1 MGGLFWGAFWG
12 IIGIFV
18 ISIIILVLKLKRLSR
33 RDPGVQ
39 ILASFAKGIVSGE
52 LDFEVP
58 EEPRS
63 LNRCDSILIPQIMR
77 DFPDFAPERAKNIF
91 RGLVKKHYANA
102 PDFTVYAVGMSQ
114 YLRAALHKTIVM
126 QAACSY
132 TRNGKKVQIRVEAD
146 YIYSV
151 HTDDE
156 TIASNCPNCG
166 GAIGYGEVNCP
177 YCGSHVSNVMANT
190 WEFKNIRET

>member
-1 MGGLFWGAFWG
+1 MDLFWGAFLG
-12 IIGIFV
+12 VIAIVIVAIIV
-18 ISIIILVLKLKRLSR
+18 ITIKIRRLCRKNESAR
-33 RDPGVQ
+33 
-39 ILASFAKGIVSGE
+39 ILAGFAKGIASGE

-63 LNRCDSILIPQIMR
+63 LNRCDSLLIPQIVR
-77 DFPDFAPERAKNIF
+77 DFPDFEAERAKNIF
-91 RGLVKKHYANA
+91 RNYVKKHYAKA
-102 PDFTVYAVGMSQ
+102 PDFTIYTVGIAQ
-114 YLRAALHKTIVM
+114 YLKAGLQKTIVM

-132 TRNGKKVQIRVEAD
+132 TKGNKKVQIRVEAD

-166 GAIGYGEVNCP
+166 GAIGYGMVNCP
-177 YCGSHVSNVMANT
+177 YCGSHVSNVMSNT

>member
-1 MGGLFWGAFWG
+1 MDLFWGAFLG
-12 IIGIFV
+12 VIVIVVIAIIVLV
-18 ISIIILVLKLKRLSR
+18 IKFRRLYRNNRSVR
-33 RDPGVQ
+33 LLTG
-39 ILASFAKGIVSGE
+39 FAKGIASGE

-58 EEPRS
+58 EEPKS
-63 LNRCDSILIPQIMR
+63 LNRCDSLLIPQIVH

-91 RGLVKKHYANA
+91 RSYVKKHYKNA
-102 PDFTVYAVGMSQ
+102 PDFTIYSVGMSR
-114 YLRAALHKTIVM
+114 YLTAGLNKTIIM

-132 TRNGKKVQIRVEAD
+132 TKNNKKVQIRVEAD

-156 TIASNCPNCG
+156 NIASNCPNCG
-166 GAIGYGEVNCP
+166 GAIGYGMVNCP
-177 YCGSHVSNVMANT
+177 YCGSHVSNVMSNT

>member
-1 MGGLFWGAFWG
+1 MGLFWGAFLG
-12 IIGIFV
+12 V
-18 ISIIILVLKLKRLSR
+18 IAIVAIAIVVIVIKFRRLCRKNESVR
-33 RDPGVQ
+33 
-39 ILASFAKGIVSGE
+39 ILAGFAKGIASGE

-63 LNRCDSILIPQIMR
+63 LNRCDSLLIPQIKA
-77 DFPDFAPERAKNIF
+77 DFPDFDATRAKNIF
-91 RGLVKKHYANA
+91 RSYVKQHYAKA
-102 PDFTVYAVGMSQ
+102 PDFMIYTVGMSR
-114 YLRAALHKTIVM
+114 YLSAGLSKTIVM

-132 TRNGKKVQIRVEAD
+132 TRGKKPVQIRVEAD

-156 TIASNCPNCG
+156 NIASNCPNCG
-166 GAIGYGEVNCP
+166 GAIGYGMVNCP
-177 YCGSHVSNVMANT
+177 YCGSHVSNVMSNT

>member
-1 MGGLFWGAFWG
+1 MEIFWAVFLG
-12 IIGIFV
+12 IIVIFAITITLV
-18 ISIIILVLKLKRLSR
+18 ILKLKRFSR
-33 RDPGVQ
+33 RDPSLQV
-39 ILASFAKGIVSGE
+39 LRAFAKGIASGE

-63 LNRCDSILIPQIMR
+63 LNRCDSLLIPQIMA

-91 RGLVKKHYANA
+91 RNYVKEHYASA
-102 PDFTVYAVGMSQ
+102 PDFTIYTLCFAR
-114 YLRAALHKTIVM
+114 YLRASLHKTIIM

-132 TRNGKKVQIRVEAD
+132 TRGGKRVQIRAEAD

-166 GAIGYGEVNCP
+166 GAIGYGMVNCP
-177 YCGSHVSNVMANT
+177 YCGSHVSNVMSNT